1 MKKNNYLKIILC
13 SGLLL
18 FAISSHSQITADLIK
33 KYDSLNPESLNP
45 QDVKKA
51 KPFWEA
57 ILFLR
62 NHEIKQS
69 QFNSTVRFGLNGD
82 EAEDRSIYVA
92 NAGLNFKKGFY
103 PGQLSV
109 SSSVRVR
116 LDNNVFRENV
126 SNLRM
131 TYDYNFTQET
141 ESYIYLDRFTDNFM
155 NIDQRYELGGGIILP
170 IFGGL
175 SDDNLVGDG
184 NQIIQNLN
192 QIDFDTSS
200 VFSDAEWYEVW
211 ENQTKKEKENWDE
224 SDRKQLIS
232 STKNDLAT
240 LRKSWKNA
248 RATTIKT
255 YAKWRT
261 ALLLGVT
268 SETEIAKLSGTL
280 TKIDGEEQLFEEQAN
295 KHTWRWTVRPTV
307 DIQPNP
313 FLKIKF
319 RPYFKLPMPWEWQ
332 EKVNLGE
339 QSDNRMDWRMDLQ
352 SSLTIFFPT
361 KLWNQN
367 RIISFSFSY
376 QYLKDFSPPRLFLND
391 LGSNGKHLFLEARS
405 IHHAVSMTFQVSFN

>member
-69 QFNSTVRFGLNGD
+69 RFNSTVRFGLNGD

-200 VFSDAEWYEVW
+200 VFSDAEWFEVW

-255 YAKWRT
+255 YAKWRA

-313 FLKIKF
+313 LVI
-319 RPYFKLPMPWEWQ
+319 
-332 EKVNLGE
+332 
-339 QSDNRMDWRMDLQ
+339 
-352 SSLTIFFPT
+352 
-361 KLWNQN
+361 
-367 RIISFSFSY
+367 
-376 QYLKDFSPPRLFLND
+376 
-391 LGSNGKHLFLEARS
+391 
-405 IHHAVSMTFQVSFN
+405 